1 MKRIIAIALLSVMIF
16 LTGCGDMKAVSDNP
30 ESDNKTSMFI
40 VVETT
45 TLWKIVADRKT
56 GVMYA
61 VSDGGY
67 NAGNFTLLV
76 DAEGK
81 PLIYKEEK

>member
-16 LTGCGDMKAVSDNP
+16 LPGCVNTKV
-30 ESDNKTSMFI
+30 ESASSEPVNTSMF
-40 VVETT
+40 VEVEQ
-45 TLWKIVADRKT
+45 TLIWKIVADRKT

-61 VSDGGY
+61 VSCGGY
-67 NAGNFTLLV
+67 NSGNFTLLV

-81 PLIYKEEK
+81 PLIYKGEK